1 MANNEWKKLSESE
14 WREKLPDDAYY
25 VLREKGTERP
35 FTGQYLVADKQGV
48 YRCAGCG
55 QPIFEGDT
63 QFDSHCGWP
72 SFDSAIDGAVYYEK
86 DTSHGMVRVEV
97 LCSRCDGHL
106 GHLFNDGPTETGQR
120 YCINSV
126 AMSYEEE

>member
-1 MANNEWKKLSESE
+1 MADKDWKKLSDAE
-14 WREKLPDDAYY
+14 WREQLSDETYY

-35 FTGQYLVADKQGV
+35 FTGEYLVADKHGV

-55 QPIFEGDT
+55 QPIFRGDT

-72 SFDSAIDGAVYYEK
+72 SFDAAIDGAVRYEK
-86 DTSHGMVRVEV
+86 DMSHGMVRIEV

-106 GHLFNDGPTETGQR
+106 GHLFDDGPTETGQR

-126 AMSYEEE
+126 AMHYEDE